1 MWLQDTGILAKLRD
15 NELNAPTKIPLP
27 RVKINQPLTIYQLA
41 TAFVFATFGIV
52 LSVSVFLG
60 ELAGQRINSKGD
72 LVTSLPGPMEKV
84 RIT

>member
-15 NELNAPTKIPLP
+15 NELNAPTKIPQP

-41 TAFVFATFGIV
+41 TAFVFAMFGIV

-60 ELAGQRINSKGD
+60 ELVTGRRINSKGD
-72 LVTSLPGPMEKV
+72 MVWVVSGHKLVN
-84 RIT
+84 

>member
-60 ELAGQRINSKGD
+60 ELVTGGRINSKGD
-72 LVTSLPGPMEKV
+72 RVISL
-84 RIT
+84 